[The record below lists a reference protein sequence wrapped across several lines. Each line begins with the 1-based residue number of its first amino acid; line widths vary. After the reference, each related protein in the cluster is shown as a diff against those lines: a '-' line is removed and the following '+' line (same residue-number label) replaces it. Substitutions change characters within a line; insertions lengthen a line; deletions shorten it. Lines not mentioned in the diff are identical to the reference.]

1 MIGPKKKRKRVKDG
15 KEEESENSKS
25 KDNEPVVQEKGVF
38 YGKTFLLM
46 FKKYVC
52 LGCCIENL
60 KRRELFIF

>member
-25 KDNEPVVQEKGVF
+25 KDSEPAQEKGVF